1 MMLDTVLNIAIIS
14 FALAILGNLYRILKG
29 PSMPDRII
37 ALDAVGTNL
46 LAIVALLSVSASS
59 QAYLDIILLIGILA
73 FLGTT
78 AFARYL
84 ERGVV
89 IEYDPDH
96 RCDR

>member
-1 MMLDTVLNIAIIS
+1 MIERASEL
-14 FALAILGNLYRILKG
+14 ALLLLSLAMLGNLYRMLRG

-46 LAIVALLSVSASS
+46 LALIAVLSVATETRV
-59 QAYLDIILLIGILA
+59 YLDLVLLIGILA
-73 FLGTT
+73 FLGTA

-89 IEYDPDH
+89 MEVDPDH
-96 RCDR
+96 RDAD